1 MIKIISTAVASM
13 LVMQLSTAQADTSD
27 TSKQPL
33 SALHTQPGNGAPVQ
47 KTASMRLTQ
56 PRIAPLAIS
65 AVDAKTA
72 AVLDSVRQNGEVYN
86 LFTTLAQ
93 HPQLM
98 EKWLPFASQVLL
110 ASTLPTRDRELVI
123 LRMGWLSQAEY
134 EWGHHVAIG
143 KQIGLTEDDIK
154 RVTQG
159 PDAPGLAPF
168 DVTLLRAVDELN
180 QDSFVSDAT
189 WKSLSEKY
197 NTQQLIDLLFLAGN
211 YKLVS
216 MVLNSMG
223 VQLESGFEGFPQ
235 SPQ

>member
-1 MIKIISTAVASM
+1 MTKIIKAAVASVM
-13 LVMQLSTAQADTSD
+13 AMQLSAAQAATE
-27 TSKQPL
+27 TE
-33 SALHTQPGNGAPVQ
+33 ATQQLNAASGQQSSGVPGLGAPSV
-47 KTASMRLTQ
+47 RLTQ
-56 PRIAPLAIS
+56 PRIAPLPLS

-72 AVLDSVRQNGEVYN
+72 AVLDSVRQDGEVYN

-110 ASTLPTRDRELVI
+110 ASTLPVRDREIVV

-143 KQIGLTEDDIK
+143 KQVGLTDEDIK
-154 RVTQG
+154 RITQG
-159 PDAPGLAPF
+159 PEAADLAPF
-168 DVTLLRAVDELN
+168 DATLLRAVDELHK
-180 QDSFVSDAT
+180 DSFVTDAT
-189 WKSLSEKY
+189 WKLLAEKY
-197 NTQQLIDLLFLAGN
+197 NTQQLMDLLFLAGN

-223 VQLESGFEGFPQ
+223 VQLEKGFEGFPKN
-235 SPQ
+235 P

>member
-1 MIKIISTAVASM
+1 MIKIINTAVASL
-13 LVMQLSTAQADTSD
+13 LVMQLSTAQADTSN

-33 SALHTQPGNGAPVQ
+33 SEPHTPLSQGAPVP

-72 AVLDSVRQNGEVYN
+72 AMLNSVRQNGEVYN

-110 ASTLPTRDRELVI
+110 ASSLPVRDRELVI
-123 LRMGWLSQAEY
+123 LRTGWLSQAEY

-143 KQIGLTEDDIK
+143 KQAGLSEDDFK
-154 RVTQG
+154 RVIQG
-159 PDAPGLAPF
+159 PDAAGLAPF
-168 DVTLLRAVDELN
+168 DATLLRAVDELN
-180 QDSFVSDAT
+180 HDSFISDAT

-197 NTQQLIDLLFLAGN
+197 NTQQLMDLLFLAGN

-216 MVLNSMG
+216 MVLNSLG
-223 VQLESGFEGFPQ
+223 VQLESGFEGFPT